1 MFHPIDV
8 RNNIYDVIKG
18 IEGGAAR
25 DAVSSKDMETL
36 RRMIEDIREHEKALI
51 SSGTF
56 YKYEPKEE
64 PNFTEDWRKLIGET
78 AKFLRE
84 GRMIR
89 FHDGY
94 NWNEYSLTKEDIYNG
109 YIFFNRDF
117 PMLDLFRPYAAPYNY
132 ILVSDR
138 SIELANKNQPQPVP
152 RPC

>member
-1 MFHPIDV
+1 
-8 RNNIYDVIKG
+8 
-18 IEGGAAR
+18 
-25 DAVSSKDMETL
+25 
-36 RRMIEDIREHEKALI
+36 
-51 SSGTF
+51 
-56 YKYEPKEE
+56 
-64 PNFTEDWRKLIGET
+64 
-78 AKFLRE
+78 
-84 GRMIR
+84 MIR